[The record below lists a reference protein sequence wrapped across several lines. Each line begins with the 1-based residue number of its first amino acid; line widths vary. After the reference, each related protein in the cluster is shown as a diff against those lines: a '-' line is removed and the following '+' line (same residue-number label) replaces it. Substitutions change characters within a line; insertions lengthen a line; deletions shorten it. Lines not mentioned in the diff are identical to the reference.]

1 MNTTI
6 PEKFPC
12 VIPARYDSSR
22 FPGKP
27 LAEIAGKTML
37 SRVYENAM
45 KAKYADPVI
54 VATDDERI
62 YKHCEEHNM
71 KVVYTSPEC
80 ENGSVRVAEVAKDM
94 DAPYYFELQGD
105 QPLVFAEVIDEFLG
119 KAREEMV
126 KDPRIDIVQPYAATT
141 EEMIK
146 DKDVVKV
153 VVSKSGKFLT
163 FTRHPLETGYRTLG
177 LYLWKRDTLLNFPKM
192 EISHLEEA
200 ETCHLVRFVLNDL
213 VVQGIQIDDTN
224 WIEVD
229 REHQIKEV
237 EKVLTEKGG

>member
-1 MNTTI
+1 MSI
-6 PEKFPC
+6 PERFPC
-12 VIPARYDSSR
+12 IIPARYDSSR

-27 LAEIAGKTML
+27 LQMIKSKTMIE
-37 SRVYENAM
+37 RVYENAV
-45 KAKYADPVI
+45 KAKFADPVI

-62 YKHCEEHNM
+62 FKHCVEKGM

-80 ENGSVRVAEVAKDM
+80 ENGSVRVAEVAKEL
-94 DAPYYFELQGD
+94 DALYYFELQGD
-105 QPLVFAEVIDEFLG
+105 QPIVYAEIIDEFLG

-141 EEMIK
+141 PEMIK
-146 DKDVVKV
+146 DVDVVKV
-153 VVSKSGKFLT
+153 VVSNSGKFLT
-163 FTRHPLETGYRTLG
+163 FTRHPLQTGYRTLG
-177 LYLWKRDTLLNFPKM
+177 LYLWKREPLLNFREM
-192 EISHLEEA
+192 EISELEKA

-229 REHQIKEV
+229 RPEHI
-237 EKVLTEKGG
+237 EKIEEILDQQGRD